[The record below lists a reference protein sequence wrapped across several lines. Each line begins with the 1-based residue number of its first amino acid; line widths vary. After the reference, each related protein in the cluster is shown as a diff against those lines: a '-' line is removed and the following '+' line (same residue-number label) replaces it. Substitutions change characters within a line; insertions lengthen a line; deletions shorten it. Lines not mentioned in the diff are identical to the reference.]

1 MSPAGAWVVPAP
13 VAQSTRFKI
22 LGPIEVFDGDGPL
35 PLGGPR
41 QVALLA
47 LLLVHA
53 NQAVASDAAIEALW
67 GGDGPAPSIKRLQMA
82 VTRLRKALEPLGGS
96 GRELPLRTV
105 AGGYV
110 LSVAPGELDANVFEE
125 GVVQGTGALARGDAA
140 LAAELLR
147 QADARWRGPALAD
160 VAYEAFAQA
169 EIRRLDELRLTALE
183 ARTDADLRL
192 GRHADVIGELE
203 ALLAHHPTRERLA
216 GQLMLALYR
225 SGRQSD
231 ALDVYQRSRVY
242 LSNELG
248 LEPGPALR
256 QLQRSILAQDATLS
270 LPPEVPADGDG
281 GVSADDRLQ
290 PAPAAEQTTG
300 TPARPVVASRDGHR
314 ARSRSGLR
322 GGSGALTAAVRGRAP
337 GRRRDRHTPRRDV
350 LVRPRRRRAR
360 RLRNPE
366 RSRGRRAARPAR
378 GRRAPCG
385 ARR

>member
-82 VTRLRKALEPLGGS
+82 VTRLRKALEPLGGN

-110 LSVAPGELDANVFEE
+110 LSVAPGELDAHVFEE

-147 QADARWRGPALAD
+147 QADARWRRGRLALAD
-160 VAYEAFAQA
+160 VAYEAFAQP
-169 EIRRLDELRLTALE
+169 EIRRLDGLRLTALE

-231 ALDVYQRSRVY
+231 ALEVYQRTRVD

-270 LPPEVPADGDG
+270 LPAEVPADGDG
-281 GVSADDRLQ
+281 GVSADDRPQ
-290 PAPAAEQTTG
+290 RAPAAEPPPG
-300 TPARPVVASRDGHR
+300 TPARPVVASRRRPR
-314 ARSRSGLR
+314 ARRRSGLR
-322 GGSGALTAAVRGRAP
+322 GGRGALTAAVRGRAP
-337 GRRRDRHTPRRDV
+337 GRR
-350 LVRPRRRRAR
+350 
-360 RLRNPE
+360 
-366 RSRGRRAARPAR
+366 
-378 GRRAPCG
+378 
-385 ARR
+385 